1 MTRLPEFSLTLWRQ
15 RRLLD
20 GLIYRLEVHE
30 LLLANGRH
38 RWLPNATRELEAII
52 AKIRR
57 HELVRALQA
66 SQVGEELG
74 LGPEP
79 TLREITDAAPAP
91 WGDILREHH
100 VALLGLTGQV
110 AELAE
115 MLRDELTTSSRG
127 IADFLNTIAPPS
139 NGDGPLN
146 DVDLRSEL

>member
-66 SQVGEELG
+66 SQVGEELK

-79 TLREITDAAPAP
+79 TLGEITDAAPAP

-110 AELAE
+110 AELADL
-115 MLRDELTTSSRG
+115 LREELMTSSRG

-146 DVDLRSEL
+146 DVDLRSDV